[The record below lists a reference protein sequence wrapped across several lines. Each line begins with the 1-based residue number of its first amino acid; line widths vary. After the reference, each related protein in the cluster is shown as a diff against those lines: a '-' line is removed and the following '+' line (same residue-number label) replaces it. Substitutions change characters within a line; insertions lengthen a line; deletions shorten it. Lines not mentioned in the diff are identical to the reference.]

1 MGFLVFGL
9 FLCLQ
14 GVSYIPQKGETN
26 QFNADADGEAGSKN
40 VVWDD
45 LKTLFPDVMNE
56 SQVGSYCFHL
66 RERKI
71 PYY

>member
-1 MGFLVFGL
+1 MQFNAVQPNK
-9 FLCLQ
+9 CHC
-14 GVSYIPQKGETN
+14 VSYIPQKGETN

-56 SQVGSYCFHL
+56 SQVLFLGALPMSYIF
-66 RERKI
+66 
-71 PYY
+71 